1 MKRGI
6 AGLLAG
12 CICLCCL
19 VRSGWAGAA
28 EDVAVPE
35 AAASILMEAETE
47 RFYRSKMPMYRF
59 RLK

>member
-28 EDVAVPE
+28 EDAAVPE
-35 AAASILMEAETE
+35 AAASILMEAET
-47 RFYRSKMPMYRF
+47 
-59 RLK
+59 